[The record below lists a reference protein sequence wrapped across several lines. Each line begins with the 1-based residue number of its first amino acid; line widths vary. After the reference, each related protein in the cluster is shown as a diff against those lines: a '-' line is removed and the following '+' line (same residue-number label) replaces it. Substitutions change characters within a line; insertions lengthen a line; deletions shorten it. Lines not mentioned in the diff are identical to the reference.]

1 MRISVPRMN
10 GEISEEEYELQEL
23 LSRPDGF
30 ERYAAEKMP
39 EFIQVKRDYE
49 GFVRDI
55 IVVTEVDPK
64 DLVRVDEEVFVVYS
78 KDIDATAIA
87 IARDGEVPTLIVKGE
102 TIKVT
107 FHELATPRLTMN
119 QYDIDTQPY
128 DLMRRAQEKSGQE
141 LARLEDNKFLEVAN
155 MLVEQGGEGKEK
167 GKQMVTQPEAT
178 ITKEGMVALKQ
189 IFSRNDV
196 AFSAYLM
203 NPVTYDTFLLWGE
216 NELDETSQRSVL
228 ETGQMPTIWGG
239 IKILTGISIP
249 EKYVYGLAPK
259 EVLGRM
265 PVLRDVTIEIN
276 KLPEKREKEIM
287 AYEYVGMFIH
297 SHLAIGRLELGKQ

>member
-1 MRISVPRMN
+1 MRISAPRMN

-39 EFIQVKRDYE
+39 EFIQVQRDYE

-64 DLVRVDEEVFVVYS
+64 DLVRIDEEVFVVYS

-87 IARDGEVPTLIVKGE
+87 VARDGEVPTLIVKGE

-107 FHELATPRLTMN
+107 FHELATPRITMN

-128 DLMRRAQEKSGQE
+128 NLIKRAQEKSGQAM
-141 LARLEDNKFLEVAN
+141 ARLEDKKFLEIADY
-155 MLVEQGGEGKEK
+155 LVEKEGS
-167 GKQMVTQPEAT
+167 GKQMVKQPELT

-189 IFSRNDV
+189 VFSRNDV
-196 AFSAYLM
+196 AFAAYLM

-216 NELDETSQRSVL
+216 EELDNTSQRTVL

-239 IKILTGISIP
+239 IKLLTGISIP

-259 EVLGRM
+259 DVLGRM
-265 PVLRDVTIEIN
+265 PVLRDITIEIN

-287 AYEYVGMFIH
+287 AYEYIGMFIH
-297 SHLAIGRLELGKQ
+297 SHLAVGRLELGAS